1 MNDEDYIDDFIREDS
16 IETEETADE
25 MFEELGYRIMFDN
38 TCMFRYVK
46 CFDLKPKR
54 HIIFAVDKTI
64 SVCEENENELA
75 INRDYFTMQELKAI
89 NKKCEELGWI

>member
-25 MFEELGYRIMFDN
+25 MFKELGYRIMFDN

-89 NKKCEELGWI
+89 NKKCEELEWI

>member
-46 CFDLKPKR
+46 CF
-54 HIIFAVDKTI
+54 
-64 SVCEENENELA
+64 
-75 INRDYFTMQELKAI
+75 
-89 NKKCEELGWI
+89 